1 MTQPPE
7 RTPSRRLSIHHPKF
21 FLAAAVLLAGLG
33 LTACAQQ
40 SGTPAAAPGKVAAPA
55 PAKPAAAA
63 LAVPRSVPQSVPRSV
78 PRSVPPATPR
88 SVPLAVPLAPKV
100 YPPPSHLAGLY
111 GEQVIGLLGPP
122 GFKRKDDPA
131 QIWQYRTKVCAL
143 DLFLY
148 RTEDGSPYRV
158 RHFEARSRGKETVSA
173 RDCFVGL
180 LKAHEQNRQG

>member
-1 MTQPPE
+1 M
-7 RTPSRRLSIHHPKF
+7 
-21 FLAAAVLLAGLG
+21 AAAVLLAGLG

-40 SGTPAAAPGKVAAPA
+40 SGTPAAAPGKVAARA

-78 PRSVPPATPR
+78 PPAAPR
-88 SVPLAVPLAPKV
+88 SVPLAGPLAPKV
-100 YPPPSHLAGLY
+100 CPPPPHLAGLY

-148 RTEDGSPYRV
+148 RAEDGFPYRV
-158 RHFEARSRGKETVSA
+158 RHFEARGRGKEVISA
-173 RDCFVGL
+173 RDCFVSL

>member
-7 RTPSRRLSIHHPKF
+7 RTSSRRLSIHHPKF
-21 FLAAAVLLAGLG
+21 SMAAAVLLAGLG
-33 LTACAQQ
+33 LTACTQQ
-40 SGTPAAAPGKVAAPA
+40 SGTSAAAPGKVAARA

-78 PRSVPPATPR
+78 PPAAPR

-111 GEQVIGLLGPP
+111 GDQVIGLLGPP

-148 RTEDGSPYRV
+148 RAEDGSPYGV

>member
-1 MTQPPE
+1 M
-7 RTPSRRLSIHHPKF
+7 
-21 FLAAAVLLAGLG
+21 A
-33 LTACAQQ
+33 
-40 SGTPAAAPGKVAAPA
+40 GTPAAAPVKVAAPA

-78 PRSVPPATPR
+78 P
-88 SVPLAVPLAPKV
+88 LAVPLAPKV

-111 GEQVIGLLGPP
+111 GDQVIGLLGPP

-143 DLFLY
+143 ALFLY
-148 RTEDGSPYRV
+148 RAEDGSPYRV
-158 RHFEARSRGKETVSA
+158 RHFEARGRGKEVISA
-173 RDCFVGL
+173 RDCFVSL

>member
-7 RTPSRRLSIHHPKF
+7 RTSSRRLSIHHPKF
-21 FLAAAVLLAGLG
+21 SMAAAVLLAGLG
-33 LTACAQQ
+33 LTACAHQ

-78 PRSVPPATPR
+78 P
-88 SVPLAVPLAPKV
+88 LAVPLAPKA

-111 GEQVIGLLGPP
+111 GDQVIDMLGPP

-148 RTEDGSPYRV
+148 RAEDGSPYRV